1 MKAFSEIRHI
11 ETDVLIVGAGVAGM
25 LAVVGAK
32 RAGISPVIATKGAYA
47 SGSSSMARGG
57 HSIAVGH
64 SSPDDNPTIFF
75 EDIVKGSHGIGN
87 PRLIDLVA
95 EESLAR
101 SAELDAWGLGLV
113 KDEKGHY
120 DQIEVARLWLK
131 DT

>member
-64 SSPDDNPTIFF
+64 SSPNDNPKIFF
-75 EDIVKGSHGIGN
+75 
-87 PRLIDLVA
+87 
-95 EESLAR
+95 
-101 SAELDAWGLGLV
+101 
-113 KDEKGHY
+113 
-120 DQIEVARLWLK
+120 
-131 DT
+131 